1 MNNCFTTCDLYDRAR
16 KAKLETTFAWQHTHK
31 LVVNGNQTLTPV
43 ISAVCLDCHFHFV
56 VKTSWSSGH
65 EEDICHH
72 QQAGWPLQDSQF
84 PWHHL
89 VWVGS
94 DSDSN
99 IHDEQTKYY
108 PLMAREYF
116 ACSAPPCTFEVT
128 LEVSAPRMPGPWVA
142 LLQDQEAIREELR
155 IAKEQEPSR
164 FEAATDDWAR
174 QAPSN
179 LNTYLKN
186 VLEAKSADGLRSIS
200 KRNKRFSVLFGT
212 RCYPIFQALE
222 FSEQVTVRDDI
233 DEGVF
238 TPKYPGRPTG
248 MSSTTA
254 IGTYRAYLEDVRTE
268 VQCLIHKSGQAT
280 EKPTYCLP
288 LLCSDLHCEVTPK
301 VTPDAMAM
309 FDRYKLLGVMP
320 DDRKEMVVS
329 AYKRQWELLPSQRK
343 ELIEALMSVANDM
356 GVEELSDYAMTQSS
370 VYESQILQQSSH
382 DDDELVSQALN
393 FLGLQPPNKY
403 TAESLI
409 QAFRQK
415 LASDPGDAT
424 TAKSMLSVIAQAS
437 TDDTY
442 QATLLMETD
451 VKMSL
456 NTAKV
461 VLGLGG
467 ASGFGP
473 EAMENARAKASLM
486 AFQHLG

>member
-1 MNNCFTTCDLYDRAR
+1 MWDG
-16 KAKLETTFAWQHTHK
+16 KH
-31 LVVNGNQTLTPV
+31 V
-43 ISAVCLDCHFHFV
+43 
-56 VKTSWSSGH
+56 
-65 EEDICHH
+65 EDICHH

-94 DSDSN
+94 DSETN
-99 IHDEQTKYY
+99 IVNSQSKYY

-116 ACSAPPCTFEVT
+116 VCSASPCTFEVT
-128 LEVSAPRMPGPWVA
+128 LEVSGPRMPGSWIS
-142 LLQDQEAIREELR
+142 LLQDQEAIRETLR
-155 IAKEQEPSR
+155 IAKEQEPTR
-164 FEAATDDWAR
+164 YEAATDDWAR

-186 VLEAKSADGLRSIS
+186 VLEAESPEDLRSIS
-200 KRNKRFSVLFGT
+200 KRNKRFSVLFGP

-222 FSEQVTVRDDI
+222 FSEQVIMRDDI
-233 DEGVF
+233 DEGLF
-238 TPKYPGRPTG
+238 TPKYPHPPTG
-248 MSSTTA
+248 KASTTV

-288 LLCSDLHCEVTPK
+288 LLSSDLHCEA
-301 VTPDAMAM
+301 TPDVAPSPIAML
-309 FDRYKLLGVMP
+309 DRYKLLGVMP

-329 AYKRQWELLPSQRK
+329 AYKRQWELLPSKRR
-343 ELIEALMSVANDM
+343 ELIEALMGVANDI
-356 GVEELSDYAMTQSS
+356 GGDELSDYAITQSS
-370 VYESQILQQSSH
+370 VYESQLLQQSPN
-382 DDDELVSQALN
+382 DDDGLVPQALN
-393 FLGLQPPNKY
+393 FLGLQPPNNY

-415 LASDPGDAT
+415 LARDPGDAT
-424 TAKSMLSVIAQAS
+424 TARSMLSLIAQSS

-451 VKMSL
+451 AKMSL

-461 VLGLGG
+461 VLGLAG

-473 EAMENARAKASLM
+473 EAMENARAKV
-486 AFQHLG
+486 HLHKPSTFSRAWADNYLD